1 MPSNHKDTHGSF
13 ATVVTANSLPRWGDI
28 PQRQDNDMPPI
39 SSMKVPAVHFRYDTG
54 LNAKIAL
61 WNGSIWK
68 LEVDAIVNST
78 NESLTDDTDVS
89 GEVLKAAG
97 NEIFTEIR
105 SVGTCRTGDAV
116 ATRACQLPSKKLI
129 HTVGPRYNE
138 KYRIAAENALHSSYR
153 NCLRVAKEERAA
165 TVAFPCIYRKKKN
178 YPRDDAVHVALR
190 TIRRFLEHFGDA
202 FDLIVLCV
210 DDSNDFRLYHE
221 CLPLY
226 FPRSVG
232 EEIAATVALDTLS
245 HINLGDEHGEPVI
258 EERKI
263 RISSIPFTQDG
274 SDNDVDNSDSN
285 QRRHDEDGS
294 DVRTM
299 PLTGQG
305 FDRMAPDSMVTK
317 AFCEM
322 SPSPDSERMELLKAR
337 RRSSTNSRSN
347 PAKEVVT
354 YQEYVHQAR
363 HEDFQDIARLGLIH
377 RAGVDH
383 AGAPVLMV
391 VGKNLP
397 SEAVDL
403 DRVLLYVIHVMDA
416 VVDRKYS
423 VVYAHGGVIDQNQPN
438 STWLNQ
444 LFKTFSA
451 KYRDNLKAFYI
462 LEATMWLKMTLWLA
476 KAFVHNAFYAK
487 VAYLDSIKAL
497 EQVAPSLLLPQDK

>member
-1 MPSNHKDTHGSF
+1 
-13 ATVVTANSLPRWGDI
+13 
-28 PQRQDNDMPPI
+28 MPPI
-39 SSMKVPAVHFRYDTG
+39 SSMTVPAVHFRYDTG
-54 LNAKIAL
+54 LNAKVAL

-116 ATRACQLPSKKLI
+116 ATRASHSMPCRKLI

-294 DVRTM
+294 DRGT
-299 PLTGQG
+299 
-305 FDRMAPDSMVTK
+305 
-317 AFCEM
+317 
-322 SPSPDSERMELLKAR
+322 
-337 RRSSTNSRSN
+337 RS
-347 PAKEVVT
+347 
-354 YQEYVHQAR
+354 
-363 HEDFQDIARLGLIH
+363 DFQDIARLGLIH

-416 VVDRKYS
+416 VVDRKRTIPS
-423 VVYAHGGVIDQNQPN
+423 CLTLPR
-438 STWLNQ
+438 
-444 LFKTFSA
+444 
-451 KYRDNLKAFYI
+451 YRDNLKAFYI